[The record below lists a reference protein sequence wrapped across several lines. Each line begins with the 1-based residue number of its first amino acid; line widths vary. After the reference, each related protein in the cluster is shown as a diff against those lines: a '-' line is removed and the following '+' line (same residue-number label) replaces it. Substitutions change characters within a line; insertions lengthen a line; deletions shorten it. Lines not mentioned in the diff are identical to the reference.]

1 MPTFLMSRPR
11 YYEIAY
17 EINPWMKLERPV
29 DGPLAR
35 RQWQVLYGT
44 LRRMRE
50 VRVRLINPVR
60 GWPDMVFTA
69 NGGLVVG
76 RDVFLSNFR
85 YRQRRGE
92 TRHFAAWFKKH
103 RYRVVRLHERLRFE
117 GEGDALRVGENW
129 FFGYHFRS
137 DIAAHQW
144 MSGRLRARVLS
155 LELVNKRF
163 YHLDTC
169 FLPLDGRSCLY
180 YPKAFDH
187 YARRLISSFVPD
199 PIPVPL
205 ADAKRFVCNGV
216 VVGKK
221 LVVQEGVSRGVRRAL
236 KQRGFTLVELDLTE
250 FLKAGGSSKCLVLTL

>member
-1 MPTFLMSRPR
+1 MSRPR

-35 RQWQVLYGT
+35 RQWQVLYKT
-44 LRRMRE
+44 LRRMRG
-50 VRVRLINPVR
+50 VRIRFIKPIR

-76 RDVFLSNFR
+76 RSAVLSNFR

-92 TRHFAAWFKKH
+92 ARYFAAWFKRH
-103 RYRVVRLHERLRFE
+103 RYRVVRLPARFRFE
-117 GEGDALRVGENW
+117 GEGDALRVGDNW

-144 MSGRLRARVLS
+144 MSGRLRTRVLS
-155 LELVNKRF
+155 LELADKRF

-169 FLPLDGRSCLY
+169 FLPLDDKSCLY
-180 YPKAFDH
+180 YPGAFDP

-199 PIPVPL
+199 PVPVPL
-205 ADAKRFVCNGV
+205 ADAKRLICNGI
-216 VVGKK
+216 VVGRR
-221 LVVQEGVSRGVRRAL
+221 LIVQKGVSAQVKQAL
-236 KQRGFTLVELDLTE
+236 KKRKVRLIELDLSE
-250 FLKAGGSSKCLVLTL
+250 FLKAGGSAKCLVLRV